1 MVRVVRR
8 LSSRALASSFGRWE
22 SKMAKAKYNRHV
34 MAKIVLRM
42 SQKGLSIAM
51 EQWMHVTGTIVA
63 ARKEEERQKR
73 IIAKVIHRHKTR
85 SVWTALE
92 LWAENVCEITKNRE
106 TMKRVVLRLCH
117 RSLSRALDV
126 WTHGVEIERGERAA
140 EERRRRVM
148 ANVLSRMQHTRAS
161 AAVSRWRE
169 GVSER
174 KILTA
179 TTSRVL
185 VRWKN
190 KVLVMGLD
198 AWRGHTVDEA
208 RNRALIDRIALIINK
223 SASSGVRC
231 LRRVAF
237 LTIME
242 WQFATYR
249 SRRMKAASRKASSR
263 LQHRLISISIQE
275 WFSEAHACH
284 RLRLL
289 ERKVLTR
296 LLHRSFTRSIQVW
309 KDISRRRAQR
319 SNFLA
324 KVCTSFLR
332 KWLRRTLA
340 SSWQIW
346 AQFINRHQ
354 TFRAMIF
361 RILQRHECQTL
372 VISWFRWRNVLQV
385 IGLKLA
391 WLPIIAGHASHARL
405 AKSMKTWKSQ
415 FRAHRQLRTSFA
427 KMQRRLQLRRATTAL
442 VIWMQMSRCAALSR
456 KSMATNA
463 LCSRNRAL
471 AKAISAWIQVVQ
483 HEKQFQARRTYI
495 KRQRMRSR
503 VKTLRECFFALR
515 NVPMQFSRH
524 TKFVQVRFMVRSK
537 NNMVLHFALQLWS
550 LVLRLR
556 QLQHKHKTNLK
567 NRVHRHAIQL
577 TFSCWRNVT
586 ASHKLDQE
594 HPGSALQ
601 LAYEKLHEARL
612 VWSNAAREMDEM
624 VKDIE
629 VFEINSI
636 RKRVQLSQATS
647 RIIHL
652 LQLRSMHQAWGRWT
666 LTLIRFIRTKGP
678 SGVGMTLQEKKLPS
692 GEILLTVTELS
703 PNSAALASGGISPGD
718 VLLSVD
724 GKRVKSIE
732 DAAHRILGEHGS
744 SVELHLERAGQ
755 PFFVAVRR
763 GMAAAG
769 TVNDLYHPSQMSMTA
784 TTLPVPEKTA
794 AEADR
799 TQTAASAGEAHAAS

>member
-1 MVRVVRR
+1 
-8 LSSRALASSFGRWE
+8 
-22 SKMAKAKYNRHV
+22 MAK
-34 MAKIVLRM
+34 
-42 SQKGLSIAM
+42 
-51 EQWMHVTGTIVA
+51 
-63 ARKEEERQKR
+63 
-73 IIAKVIHRHKTR
+73 
-85 SVWTALE
+85 
-92 LWAENVCEITKNRE
+92 
-106 TMKRVVLRLCH
+106 
-117 RSLSRALDV
+117 
-126 WTHGVEIERGERAA
+126 
-140 EERRRRVM
+140 
-148 ANVLSRMQHTRAS
+148 
-161 AAVSRWRE
+161 
-169 GVSER
+169 
-174 KILTA
+174 
-179 TTSRVL
+179 
-185 VRWKN
+185 
-190 KVLVMGLD
+190 
-198 AWRGHTVDEA
+198 
-208 RNRALIDRIALIINK
+208 
-223 SASSGVRC
+223 
-231 LRRVAF
+231 
-237 LTIME
+237 
-242 WQFATYR
+242 
-249 SRRMKAASRKASSR
+249 
-263 LQHRLISISIQE
+263 
-275 WFSEAHACH
+275 
-284 RLRLL
+284 
-289 ERKVLTR
+289 
-296 LLHRSFTRSIQVW
+296 
-309 KDISRRRAQR
+309 
-319 SNFLA
+319 
-324 KVCTSFLR
+324 
-332 KWLRRTLA
+332 
-340 SSWQIW
+340 
-346 AQFINRHQ
+346 
-354 TFRAMIF
+354 
-361 RILQRHECQTL
+361 
-372 VISWFRWRNVLQV
+372 
-385 IGLKLA
+385 
-391 WLPIIAGHASHARL
+391 
-405 AKSMKTWKSQ
+405 
-415 FRAHRQLRTSFA
+415 
-427 KMQRRLQLRRATTAL
+427 
-442 VIWMQMSRCAALSR
+442 
-456 KSMATNA
+456 NA

-471 AKAISAWIQVVQ
+471 ANASSAWIQVVQ

-612 VWSNAAREMDEM
+612 VWSNATREMDEM

-629 VFEINSI
+629 VFEINNI

-769 TVNDLYHPSQMSMTA
+769 TVNDLYHPSQMSMTS